1 MRRRVFGVL
10 IGGLVLASTAA
21 GPQAA
26 AAEPCRWIAH
36 DLPLPANSEWARTS
50 GSSENNRFIVGEAEV
65 GSDVGQ
71 SGLLWDDGVLTRLPS
86 AGSSSIGVRP
96 KDVNNDGVVVGRQ
109 VFYGQQR
116 SLAFRWRGGSFEL
129 LPTPAGYSS
138 RAEGINNLG
147 DVVGEVWH
155 EDDPEVRDV
164 VVWPRTGST
173 TSLSSYIA
181 VGISDG
187 GKYAHLS
194 QTSGFVNDLATGQ
207 QVELPGARRPM
218 VLDNDRLF
226 YATAAGIEERALT
239 GELVA
244 TWDSGTWSWGRTSSG
259 NVVFGAINRVA
270 TLWQWGIHY
279 SLDSAKQPVVSENYY
294 GDVTDGGALIGV
306 YHDARGGSHPA
317 RWFWCG

>member
-10 IGGLVLASTAA
+10 FGGLLLASTAA

-71 SGLLWDDGVLTRLPS
+71 SGLLWDNGVLTRLPS
-86 AGSSSIGVRP
+86 AGSSMIGVRP
-96 KDVNNDGVVVGRQ
+96 HDVNNDGVVVGRQ
-109 VFYGQQR
+109 EFYGQQR
-116 SLAFRWRGGSFEL
+116 TLAFRYRGGAFEL
-129 LPTPAGYSS
+129 LETPEGYSS

-147 DVVGEVWH
+147 DVVGEVWQ
-155 EDDPEVRDV
+155 EEDPEVRDV
-164 VVWPRTGST
+164 VVWSRTGSMT
-173 TSLSSYIA
+173 RTSSYIA
-181 VGISDG
+181 VGISDD
-187 GKYAHLS
+187 GKYAHLG
-194 QTSGFVNDLATGQ
+194 QTSAFVNDLATGG
-207 QVELPGARRPM
+207 QVELPGGQRPL
-218 VLDNDRLF
+218 VLDNDRVF
-226 YATAAGIEERALT
+226 YPSAAGIEERDLA

-244 TWDSGTWSWGRTSSG
+244 TWQGGTWPWGRTSSG
-259 NVVFGAINRVA
+259 NVVFGAVNRVA
-270 TLWQWGIHY
+270 SLWQWGVRY
-279 SLDSAKQPVVSENYY
+279 AVDSAKQPVVALAYY
-294 GDVTDGGALIGV
+294 GDVTDEGALIGV